1 MKRQVTIALSL
12 CLGLLLLSSC
22 SRRSAPLTSEQKQEL
37 QAYVSKDASKPSHP
51 LDIKFGD
58 VITMIG
64 YDVSTDTVLP
74 GREVTVTWHFRVNK
88 QPEKGTLIF
97 THVSDGKSDGRI
109 NLDQQGKLRG
119 FFQPSQW
126 QEGTYVRDTQSFT
139 ISEDWGADKVVVYL
153 GFWREDASLDGP
165 EQRLAVVGPSD
176 GRRRAKVLT
185 LPVAEPKIE
194 VPELAVVKAE
204 KPPKLD
210 GKLDEDAWSKAK
222 KTASFVNTMNGESAA
237 PEASVKALY
246 DDKHLYI
253 AFDVADDYLKSSFT
267 NDEDHL
273 WEQDTV
279 EIMADPDGD
288 GKDYIELQVS
298 PANKHFDTHY
308 ESRRVPKPFGHV
320 DYDSKMLSAVSL
332 RGKLNDDDPDQGY
345 TVEIAIPWAAFS
357 AGASKTE
364 PPKTGASF
372 RFNFYVMDTQK
383 EGSRAVGWSA
393 PRVGDFHVP
402 ARFGKLV
409 FE

>member
-1 MKRQVTIALSL
+1 MKRQATIALSL
-12 CLGLLLLSSC
+12 CLGLLLSSC

-37 QAYVSKDASKPSHP
+37 QAFVSKDATKPSHP
-51 LDIKFGD
+51 LEIKFGD
-58 VITMIG
+58 VITLTG
-64 YDVSTDTVLP
+64 YDVNTETVLP

-97 THVSDGKSDGRI
+97 THVSDAKSDGRI

-139 ISEDWGADKVVVYL
+139 IPDDWGADKVIVYL
-153 GFWREDASLDGP
+153 GFWRDDSSLESA

-176 GRRRAKVLT
+176 GKRRAKVLT
-185 LPVAEPKIE
+185 LPVAEATIE
-194 VPELAVVKAE
+194 VPELSVVKAD

-210 GKLDEDAWSKAK
+210 GKLDEEAWGKAK
-222 KTASFVNTMNGESAA
+222 KSAAFVNTMNGESAA

-253 AFDVADDYLKSSFT
+253 AFDVADEYLKSTFT
-267 NDEDHL
+267 KDEEHL
-273 WEQDTV
+273 WEQDVV

-308 ESRRVPKPFGHV
+308 ESRRVPKPFGHM
-320 DYDSKMLSAVSL
+320 DYDSKLLSAVSL
-332 RGKLNDDDPDQGY
+332 RGKLNDDEADQGY

-357 AGASKTE
+357 AGATKTD
-364 PPKTGASF
+364 PPKTGSSF

-383 EGSRAVGWSA
+383 EDTRAVGWSA

-402 ARFGKLV
+402 ARFGKLT

>member
-1 MKRQVTIALSL
+1 
-12 CLGLLLLSSC
+12 
-22 SRRSAPLTSEQKQEL
+22 
-37 QAYVSKDASKPSHP
+37 
-51 LDIKFGD
+51 
-58 VITMIG
+58 
-64 YDVSTDTVLP
+64 
-74 GREVTVTWHFRVNK
+74 VNK

-97 THVSDGKSDGRI
+97 THISDAKSDGRI

-126 QEGTYVRDTQSFT
+126 QEGTYVRDTQTFQ
-139 ISEDWGADKVVVYL
+139 IPDDWGSDKVVAYL
-153 GFWREDASLDGP
+153 GFWRDDSSLEP
-165 EQRLAVVGPSD
+165 AEQRLAVVGPSD
-176 GRRRAKVLT
+176 GRRRAKVFT

-194 VPELAVVKAE
+194 VPELGVVKAD

-210 GKLDEDAWSKAK
+210 GKLDEEAWSKAK
-222 KTASFVNTMNGESAA
+222 KTAPFVNTMNGEAAA
-237 PEASVKALY
+237 PETTVKALY

-253 AFDVADDYLKSSFT
+253 AFETADDYLKSTFEK
-267 NDEDHL
+267 DEEHL
-273 WEQDTV
+273 WEQDVV

-308 ESRRVPKPFGHV
+308 ESRRMPRPFGHV
-320 DYDSKMLSAVSL
+320 DYDSKMLSAVAL
-332 RGKLNDDDPDQGY
+332 RGKLNDDEADQGY

-364 PPKTGASF
+364 PGKAGATF
-372 RFNFYVMDTQK
+372 RFNFYVLDAQK
-383 EGSRAVGWSA
+383 EGQRAVGWSA

-402 ARFGKLV
+402 ARFGKLT